1 MGKCLWCEK
10 ELPATDADTCGSCL
24 FRSRDELSSSSK
36 GDEDPEGVKIN
47 YDISGLGEDDS
58 KAKKGKMAGELQRD
72 LFLNS
77 AKEQNPFPNQ
87 EILMKKVKV
96 HSNSIRNKLFVV
108 GDGLVLDF
116 DENGDAFVFESDVP
130 VVKAYSRMRPNRLF
144 VVEEAKPEPKPAP
157 APKKVEKVEAKVE
170 EKTEDSESKTE
181 AKSRATKKK
190 TTKKKKSLFKKDE
203 E

>member
-10 ELPATDADTCGSCL
+10 ELPATDADSCTSCL

-36 GDEDPEGVKIN
+36 GDDDPENVKIN
-47 YDISGLGEDDS
+47 YDISGLGED
-58 KAKKGKMAGELQRD
+58 KNRTKKGKMAGELQRD

-96 HSNSIRNKLFVV
+96 HSNSMRNKLFVV

-116 DENGDAFVFESDVP
+116 DENGDAFVFESDLP
-130 VVKAYSRMRPNRLF
+130 VIKAYSRMRPGRLS
-144 VVEEAKPEPKPAP
+144 VVEEVKPEPKPAP
-157 APKKVEKVEAKVE
+157 APKKVEKKEKAKVE
-170 EKTEDSESKTE
+170 EKSEDAESKTE
-181 AKSRATKKK
+181 AKPRATKKK
-190 TTKKKKSLFKKDE
+190 APKKSFFKKDE

>member
-10 ELPATDADTCGSCL
+10 ELPATEADTCTSCL

-47 YDISGLGEDDS
+47 YDISGLGEDDKS

-72 LFLNS
+72 LFMNS

-96 HSNSIRNKLFVV
+96 HSNSMRNKLFVV

-130 VVKAYSRMRPNRLF
+130 VIKAYSRVRPGRLT

-157 APKKVEKVEAKVE
+157 APKKVEKVEAKAE
-170 EKTEDSESKTE
+170 EKAEDAESKTE
-181 AKSRATKKK
+181 AKSRPAKKK
-190 TTKKKKSLFKKDE
+190 AAKKKSFFKKDE

>member
-24 FRSRDELSSSSK
+24 FRSRDELGSSRE
-36 GDEDPEGVKIN
+36 GDDDPGNVKIN
-47 YDISGLGEDDS
+47 HDLSGLGEDDS

-72 LFLNS
+72 LFMNS
-77 AKEQNPFPNQ
+77 AKEQNSFPNQ
-87 EILMKKVKV
+87 EILMKTVKV
-96 HSNSIRNKLFVV
+96 HSNSMRNKLFVV

-116 DENGDAFVFESDVP
+116 DENGDAFVAESDVP
-130 VVKAYSRMRPNRLF
+130 VIKAYSRMRPGRLS

-157 APKKVEKVEAKVE
+157 APKKVVKKEEAKA
-170 EKTEDSESKTE
+170 EKKAEDSESKTE
-181 AKSRATKKK
+181 AKPRAAKKK
-190 TTKKKKSLFKKDE
+190 APKKSFFKKDE

>member
-1 MGKCLWCEK
+1 MAKCLWCEK
-10 ELPATDADTCGSCL
+10 ELPATEADTCTSCL

-36 GDEDPEGVKIN
+36 GDEDPAGVRIN
-47 YDISGLGEDDS
+47 YDMSGLGEDEKS
-58 KAKKGKMAGELQRD
+58 KTRKGKLASELNRD
-72 LFLNS
+72 LFKNS

-96 HSNSIRNKLFVV
+96 HSNSMRNKLFVV

-116 DENGDAFVFESDVP
+116 DENGDAFVDESYVP
-130 VVKAYSRMRPNRLF
+130 VVSAYSRVRPGRLT

-157 APKKVEKVEAKVE
+157 APKKVEKVEEVKVE
-170 EKTEDSESKTE
+170 EKAEDAESKTE
-181 AKSRATKKK
+181 AKPRPAKKK
-190 TTKKKKSLFKKDE
+190 AKKSFFKKNE